1 MRRLTVLAI
10 FVVSL
15 GFFGSCDSSKKDPQA
30 QEAEPLDRTLR
41 IGTTQQIQTAF
52 PFSDYAL
59 SIFLKIA
66 NPPLMAMNR
75 DGNLA
80 GLIAET
86 YEVSE
91 DFKTWTFRIRDDF
104 FWSDGKKVSSRDAAF
119 SFAYTGKNEPNAG
132 WIANTLVR
140 TETPDDATLIM
151 EFIRPYTNLNLEFT
165 TYNILP
171 QHIWETVEDPRSY
184 GGKPSYTGCGPFVLE
199 SVDLDQGLVIFT
211 RNQYWKGAAP
221 FFEKIEIRL
230 YKTMDVLAMA
240 LERREIDVFYNYAA
254 TYPYA
259 YLEKLEGNPQFAFEK
274 KLNLGLIFLSFNMKN
289 EPMNRLL
296 FREAVSWGINYEE
309 LARLDARGYG
319 TAPRRGFIPESMGG
333 FIETGELQYDP
344 AKANALLD
352 QAGLTERNREGYR
365 EKGGKELRLTMVIR
379 QDYSRVGE
387 LIRDYFKD
395 LGIVLELKVLD
406 MVSWVNEKD
415 AFRYDMTITRSTPWG
430 MLMHAGFGTGYFDSR
445 RTGQGVLHNLE
456 DPRFLALCDRILS
469 TVDEDE
475 VAGLAGEVQH
485 YYAGELP
492 GIPLYWNTIV
502 IPHHEDIG
510 GFISNPLFGIYSI
523 ESLVNARRN

>member
-1 MRRLTVLAI
+1 MRRLIVLAI
-10 FVVSL
+10 FVVFL
-15 GFFGSCDSSKKDPQA
+15 GLLGSCDSSRKEKQTDGDP
-30 QEAEPLDRTLR
+30 LGRTLR

-75 DGNLA
+75 EGNLV
-80 GLIAET
+80 GLIAEK

-91 DFKTWTFRIRDDF
+91 DFKTWTFTIRDDL

-119 SFAYTGKNEPNAG
+119 SFAYTGKNDPNAG
-132 WIANTLVR
+132 WIDNTLVR
-140 TETPDDATLIM
+140 TETPDDTILVM
-151 EFIRPYTNLNLEFT
+151 EFNRPYTNLNLEFT

-184 GGKPSYTGCGPFVLE
+184 GEKASYTGCGPFVLE
-199 SVDLDQGLVIFT
+199 LVDPDQGLVTFT
-211 RNQYWKGAAP
+211 RNQYWKGTSP

-240 LERREIDVFYNYAA
+240 LEREEIDVFYNYAA

-259 YLEKLEGNPQFAFEK
+259 YLEKLAENPRFAFEK
-274 KLNLGLIFLSFNMKN
+274 KLNLGLIFLSFNLKT
-289 EPMNRLL
+289 EPMSRQI

-309 LARLDARGYG
+309 IARLDALGYG
-319 TAPRRGFIPESMGG
+319 TVPRRGFIPESMGG
-333 FIETGELQYDP
+333 FIETEGLQYDP

-352 QAGLTERNREGYR
+352 QAGFTARNREGYR
-365 EKGGKELRLTMVIR
+365 EKDGMELRLTMVIR
-379 QDYSRVGE
+379 QDYSRVAE
-387 LIRDYFKD
+387 LIRDYLKD
-395 LGIVLELKVLD
+395 LGIALELKVLD
-406 MVSWVNEKD
+406 MVSWVSEKD

-456 DPRFLALCDRILS
+456 DPRFLDLCDQILS
-469 TVDEDE
+469 TVDEE
-475 VAGLAGEVQH
+475 RIALLAGEVQH

-502 IPHHEDIG
+502 IPHRGDIG

-523 ESLVNARRN
+523 ESLVNAKRN

>member
-1 MRRLTVLAI
+1 MRRLVVLVI
-10 FVVSL
+10 FVVSF
-15 GFFGSCDSSKKDPQA
+15 GFFSSCDSSRKENQA
-30 QEAEPLDRTLR
+30 PNEEPLDRTLR

-66 NPPLMAMNR
+66 NPTLMAMNR
-75 DGNLA
+75 DGNLV
-80 GLIAET
+80 GLAAET

-91 DFKTWTFRIRDDF
+91 DFKTWTFTIRDDL
-104 FWSDGKKVSSRDAAF
+104 FWNDGKKFSSRDAAF
-119 SFAYTGKNEPNAG
+119 SFAYTGKNDPNAG
-132 WIANTLVR
+132 WIDNTLVR
-140 TETPDDATLIM
+140 TETPDDTTLIM
-151 EFIRPYTNLNLEFT
+151 EFNRPYTNLNLEFT

-171 QHIWETVEDPRSY
+171 RHIWETVEDPRSY
-184 GGKPSYTGCGPFVLE
+184 GGKPSYTGFGPFVLE

-211 RNQYWKGAAP
+211 RNQYWKGTSP
-221 FFEKIEIRL
+221 FFEKIEIHL

-240 LERREIDVFYNYAA
+240 LDRGEIDVFYNYAA

-259 YLEKLEGNPQFAFEK
+259 YLEKLAENPQFAFEE
-274 KLNLGLIFLSFNMKN
+274 KLNLGLIFLSFNLKS
-289 EPMNRLL
+289 EPMSQGI

-309 LARLDARGYG
+309 IARLDALGYG

-333 FIETGELQYDP
+333 FIETEKLQYDP
-344 AKANALLD
+344 ARANALLD
-352 QAGLTERNREGYR
+352 QAGLTERNQEGYR
-365 EKGGKELRLTMVIR
+365 ERDGRELRLTMVIR
-379 QDYSRVGE
+379 QDYVRVGE
-387 LIRDYFKD
+387 LIRDYLKD
-395 LGIVLELKVLD
+395 LGIALELKVLD

-456 DPRFLALCDRILS
+456 DPRFLALCDSILS
-469 TVDEDE
+469 TVDEE
-475 VAGLAGEVQH
+475 RISHLAGEVQQ

-502 IPHHEDIG
+502 IPHHKNIG